1 MLPEGMGERSQGL
14 LVAGGVVALVSL
26 LIGGAVVLA
35 GGTGSNGPD
44 RLVGTRHADTLKGR
58 GGADV
63 ILGRGGGDTLVG
75 GRGFDRLDGGKGRD
89 RIKARDHG
97 LDAIDCGPGRDVA
110 IVDRAE
116 DGVYDCERVVDPKTF
131 QRGAR

>member
-1 MLPEGMGERSQGL
+1 MLAAVGVIGVMAL
-14 LVAGGVVALVSL
+14 LV
-26 LIGGAVVLA
+26 GGAVVLA

-44 RLVGTRHADTLKGR
+44 RLVGTRHADTLEGR

-75 GRGFDRLDGGKGRD
+75 GRGFDRIDGGRGTD
-89 RIKARDHG
+89 RIKARDRG

-116 DGVYDCERVVDPKTF
+116 DGVYDCERVVTPKTF
-131 QRGAR
+131 QKGAR